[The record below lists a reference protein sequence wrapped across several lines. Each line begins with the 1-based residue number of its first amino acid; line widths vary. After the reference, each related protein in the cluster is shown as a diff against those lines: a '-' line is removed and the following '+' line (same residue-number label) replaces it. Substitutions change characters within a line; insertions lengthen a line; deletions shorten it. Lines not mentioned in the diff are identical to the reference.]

1 MRSAGDRAAVGLDG
15 HRARGVPRLVEAAS
29 SGVVERRLVEATLP
43 PALTRCTCTSTS
55 CLATL
60 NAVATTNCPLGKNAA
75 APPCE
80 LAVMAAGVTL
90 EAAWPDGLNSA

>member
-15 HRARGVPRLVEAAS
+15 HRAAVSRAWSRPLAPEYSNDG
-29 SGVVERRLVEATLP
+29 LVEATLP

-55 CLATL
+55 CLATPS
-60 NAVATTNCPLGKNAA
+60 AVATTNCPLGKNAA

-90 EAAWPDGLNSA
+90 AAAWPDGLNSA